1 MEVEQMKHLLVQLHQ
16 GLQGSESV
24 DDELKGLLQTLNTD
38 ISHAL
43 AKQELQVQESAN
55 DPIYSA
61 LSERSQILSAQ
72 FAAKHP
78 NLEMALREVSEI
90 LGKMGV

>member
-1 MEVEQMKHLLVQLHQ
+1 MKVEQMKHLLVQLHQ
-16 GLQGSESV
+16 GLQSGEAV
-24 DDELKGLLQTLNTD
+24 DEELKGMLQTLNVD
-38 ISHAL
+38 ITQAL
-43 AKQELQVQESAN
+43 AKQELQAQESAN

-61 LSERSQILSAQ
+61 LSERSQSLSAQ

-78 NLEMALREVSEI
+78 HLEMALREVSEI

>member
-1 MEVEQMKHLLVQLHQ
+1 MKIEQMKQLLVQLHQ
-16 GLQGSESV
+16 GLQSGESV
-24 DDELKGLLQTLNTD
+24 DPELRGLLQTLNSD
-38 ISHAL
+38 ISNAL
-43 AKQELQVQESAN
+43 AKQDLQEQESAN
-55 DPIYSA
+55 DPMYSA

-78 NLEMALREVSEI
+78 HLEMALREVSEI

>member
-1 MEVEQMKHLLVQLHQ
+1 
-16 GLQGSESV
+16 
-24 DDELKGLLQTLNTD
+24 
-38 ISHAL
+38 L